1 MIIDAK
7 MEKALNGQIRAELES
22 AYLYLSMASWFDAN
36 DLPGC
41 AHWMKKQ
48 AAEEQEHAMKIYE
61 YVVARGGHVTLEA
74 IAAPRNEW
82 KNATEIFQ
90 QTLEHEQKVT
100 ALIYELVEKA
110 MEMKDYATRGM
121 LSWFVQEQ
129 VEEEEHAMEI
139 LAKFKKLGEIPISL
153 AMLDKELGDR
163 S

>member
-61 YVVARGGHVTLEA
+61 YVSARGGRVLLEA
-74 IAAPRNEW
+74 IAAPRSEW
-82 KNATEIFQ
+82 KNATEVFQ

-100 ALIYELVEKA
+100 ALIYGLVEMA
-110 MEMKDYATRGM
+110 MVMARSSSASTISAGM
-121 LSWFVQEQ
+121 VS
-129 VEEEEHAMEI
+129 HPAI
-139 LAKFKKLGEIPISL
+139 LPASVRL
-153 AMLDKELGDR
+153 
-163 S
+163 